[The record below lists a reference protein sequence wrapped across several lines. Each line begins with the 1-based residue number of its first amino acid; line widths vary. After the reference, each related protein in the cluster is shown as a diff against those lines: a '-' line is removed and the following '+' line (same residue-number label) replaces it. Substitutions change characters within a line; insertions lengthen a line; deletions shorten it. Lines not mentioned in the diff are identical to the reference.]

1 MQNYKNIVFGAS
13 GLIGREVSRI
23 VNINQSIIIYRKKKF
38 LKKKFL
44 WKKLDLD
51 KDKLNGLPKYVENIF
66 FFASPHYN
74 MNNLKSK
81 NIFSKEVKW
90 IKKVLR
96 YMQCKRFI
104 YTSSSSVY
112 SKNHKIGIQKRK
124 IEKLLI
130 SSKIKH
136 VQIWRPF
143 NLVGY
148 NQSNLSD
155 HFHNLLIKKILINNS
170 NKISFRGSM
179 EEMKGYS
186 TVKKFCKLLYKK
198 SRLNQSFVYN
208 YSNKN
213 MVYLIQIV
221 KLFLKVLKENNLQKF
236 KFEFKNNIMS
246 NKSNYVRV
254 KKAKNIF
261 SNENSNRVLN
271 NYFNEM
277 IKNEKRM

>member
-1 MQNYKNIVFGAS
+1 MQNYKNIIFGAS
-13 GLIGREVSRI
+13 GLIGREVLKI
-23 VNINQSIIIYRKKKF
+23 VNTNQSIITSRKKNF
-38 LKKKFL
+38 LKKKIL

-51 KDKLNGLPKYVENIF
+51 KDKLNGFPKYVENIF
-66 FFASPHYN
+66 FFASPYYN
-74 MNNLKSK
+74 INNLKSK

-90 IKKVLR
+90 IKKVLK
-96 YMQCKRFI
+96 YVKCKRFI

-148 NQSNLSD
+148 NESNLSD

-179 EEMKGYS
+179 KEMKGYS
-186 TVKKFCKLLYKK
+186 TVKKFGKLLYKK

-208 YSNKN
+208 YRNED
-213 MVYLIQIV
+213 MVYLSQIV
-221 KLFLKVLKENNLQKF
+221 KIFLKVLKKNNLQEF
-236 KFEFKNNIMS
+236 KFEFKNKIMN
-246 NKSNYVRV
+246 NKSNNIQV

-261 SNENSNRVLN
+261 SNEKSNRVLN